1 MLEDNEIYNS
11 TVTVD
16 VAQIGDEIVINSVKV
31 SVIDEYSV
39 DEVKD
44 ILFKNLGIVADVK
57 RIGE

>member
-1 MLEDNEIYNS
+1 MLFRS
-11 TVTVD
+11 
-16 VAQIGDEIVINSVKV
+16 DEIVINSVKV